1 MEAERSFAPILME
14 ISISKDV
21 LPSLEIYGFTET
33 ILGDRKGSTK
43 QYRSSSDLH
52 VREYHDK
59 FVVHE
64 DKVDPRIDPIGHLM
78 KDSPETL
85 IAFGAALLLSQNKRC
100 FSSTQ
105 GKYSS
110 FNPMVFVLS
119 LLTLNKL
126 LGILKKLL

>member
-1 MEAERSFAPILME
+1 ME

-21 LPSLEIYGFTET
+21 LPSLEGYGFTET

-43 QYRSSSDLH
+43 QYRNSSGLH
-52 VREYHDK
+52 IREYHDK

-85 IAFGAALLLSQNKRC
+85 IAFGAAFLLSQNKKYS
-100 FSSTQ
+100 SSTQ
-105 GKYSS
+105 AKYSS
-110 FNPMVFVLS
+110 FNPMVFISS
-119 LLTLNKL
+119 LLSLNKL
-126 LGILKKLL
+126 LGILRKFL